1 MAPSD
6 EVKGK
11 DATKVHLA
19 ALKRGKALPYPKRL
33 WFALQCQTDVLV
45 PAADYICEPRLG
57 EYVAILHSWYVVSQ
71 NPAFQRADKACAMPG
86 CIRQHGSC

>member
-6 EVKGK
+6 EVKEK

-19 ALKRGKALPYPKRL
+19 ALKRGKALPLSQASVVRL
-33 WFALQCQTDVLV
+33 HSQPDVLL

-57 EYVAILHSWYVVSQ
+57 EYVVAFLKIIVSQ
-71 NPAFQRADKACAMPG
+71 NSAIQRAG
-86 CIRQHGSC
+86 